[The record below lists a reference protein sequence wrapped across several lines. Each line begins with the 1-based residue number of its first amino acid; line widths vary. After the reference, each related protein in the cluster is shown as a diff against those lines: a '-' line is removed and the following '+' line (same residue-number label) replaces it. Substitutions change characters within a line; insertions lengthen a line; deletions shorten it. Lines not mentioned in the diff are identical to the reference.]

1 MMKKKLIAAIVLG
14 MVSCCTFILLFYPE
28 NDASLALSKPTSIRI
43 ERDTMNLGTMKYG
56 EKRELV
62 FRIYNTGGSP
72 LFIRHVE
79 PSCGCTQVDWPKR
92 PVAPGASTKIDVTF
106 EPASLG
112 RFMKSI
118 RVLCNTAQQEH
129 KLNLQGQIVE

>member
-1 MMKKKLIAAIVLG
+1 
-14 MVSCCTFILLFYPE
+14 MVSCCTFILLFYPG

-43 ERDTMNLGTMKYG
+43 ERDTMKLGTMKYG
-56 EKRELV
+56 EKKHL
-62 FRIYNTGGSP
+62 FFCIINTGKYP

-79 PSCGCTQVDWPKR
+79 PSCGCTKVDWPKR

-112 RFMKSI
+112 RFMKTI